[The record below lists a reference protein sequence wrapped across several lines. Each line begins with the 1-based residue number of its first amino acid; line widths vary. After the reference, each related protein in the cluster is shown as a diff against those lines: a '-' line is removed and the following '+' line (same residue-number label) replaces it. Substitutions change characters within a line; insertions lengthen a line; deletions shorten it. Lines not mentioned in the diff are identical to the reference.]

1 MIREGAN
8 AMHNLRALLVE
19 DDCVINADI
28 YGVIETLGIFVTSVF
43 SASAAIAV
51 IDGGGYLKVLLTDID
66 LGVGP
71 NGFDVAHHA
80 RRCYPNIPVVFI
92 SGTMGSRHAAAGI
105 AGSVFVAKPFHPFEI
120 REAIS
125 RTCGLEA
132 A

>member
-1 MIREGAN
+1 
-8 AMHNLRALLVE
+8 MHWLRALLVE

-28 YGVIETLGIFVTSVF
+28 CGVLEDFGIFVTSVF
-43 SASAAIAV
+43 SANAAIE
-51 IDGGGYLKVLLTDID
+51 IIESGEYLKVLLTDID
-66 LGVGP
+66 LGAGL

-80 RRCYPNIPVVFI
+80 RRCYPKLPVVFV
-92 SGTMGSRHAAAGI
+92 SGTMGSRHAAEGV
-105 AGSVFVAKPFHPFEI
+105 AGSVFVAKPFHPSHI